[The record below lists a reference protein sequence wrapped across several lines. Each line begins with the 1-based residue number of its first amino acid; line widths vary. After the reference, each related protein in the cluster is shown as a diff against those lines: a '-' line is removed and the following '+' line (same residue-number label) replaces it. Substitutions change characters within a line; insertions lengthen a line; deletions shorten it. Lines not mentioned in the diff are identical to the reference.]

1 VLDFILGIK
10 PVLQIDFLRGYDLYL
25 LIDFGL
31 VLLAGF
37 LIGVERESRGKP
49 AGISTHCF
57 VIGGSMIFTYISAH
71 VDPNSSSRIAA
82 QLVTGV
88 GFLGAGIILK
98 SEADERITNL
108 TTAASIW
115 FSASIG
121 MAIGFNLYVMAIIA
135 IAFGVLIPRMPH
147 ISRLR
152 NVDR

>member
-1 VLDFILGIK
+1 M
-10 PVLQIDFLRGYDLYL
+10 LQIDFLRGYELDL
-25 LIDFGL
+25 LIDVAL
-31 VLLAGF
+31 ALLAGF
-37 LIGVERESRGKP
+37 LIGAERESRGKP

-57 VIGGSMIFTYISAH
+57 VIGGSMIFTYLSAH

-88 GFLGAGIILK
+88 RFLGAGIILK

-121 MAIGFNLYVMAIIA
+121 MAIGFNFYVLAIIA
-135 IAFGVLIPRMPH
+135 IAFAVLVPRMPH
-147 ISRLR
+147 LSRLR